1 MTRPEVPESQ
11 VREQQALYR
20 EAAGEEPG
28 PALDRRILD
37 AVRADLAV
45 TAASKARPI
54 PWWKGWLPAA
64 TALAAVVVGVSL
76 TWRVMDEQERQM
88 REEMQAAPAAS
99 EAVRQPAADI
109 AAAPAPARA
118 GSSSPVPANAPVAPE
133 KEVAATA
140 QPPAAPEPRAF
151 SAPATPAPTVA
162 LPMEVEAKKAT
173 RPEVRETESRRDAVV
188 QDAAPA
194 LSRSAPKLEAGRLGA
209 SNEATGAVSSAPAAK
224 ALAERDALPPEAWL
238 QRIRELRAA
247 GREAEAAQSLA
258 RFRQR
263 YPDFPLPADL
273 KY

>member
-20 EAAGEEPG
+20 EAADEEPG

-37 AVRADLAV
+37 AVRADLAA

-88 REEMQAAPAAS
+88 REEMQSAPAAS

-140 QPPAAPEPRAF
+140 QPSGATEPSAF

-173 RPEVRETESRRDAVV
+173 RSEVRETESRRDAVV

-209 SNEATGAVSSAPAAK
+209 SNEAAGAVSSAPAAK
-224 ALAERDALPPEAWL
+224 ALAERDAVSPEAWL

-263 YPDFPLPADL
+263 YPDFPLPADM
-273 KY
+273 K

>member
-1 MTRPEVPESQ
+1 MTRPETPESH
-11 VREQQALYR
+11 VREMQALYR
-20 EAAGEEPG
+20 ESAGEEPG

-37 AVRADLAV
+37 AVRADLA
-45 TAASKARPI
+45 AAAAAKARPV

-76 TWRVMDEQERQM
+76 TWRVMDEQERQL
-88 REEMQAAPAAS
+88 REELQAAPAAS
-99 EAVRQPAADI
+99 EAARQPAADT

-133 KEVAATA
+133 REVAVTA
-140 QPPAAPEPRAF
+140 KPPASPEPPAF
-151 SAPATPAPTVA
+151 SAPAAPAPAVV
-162 LPMEVEAKKAT
+162 LPQEVEAKKAA
-173 RPEVRETESRRDAVV
+173 RPEVREMESRRDAVV

-194 LSRSAPKLEAGRLGA
+194 LSRSAPKSEAGRLGA
-209 SNEATGAVSSAPAAK
+209 SNEAAGAVSSAPAAK
-224 ALAERDALPPEAWL
+224 ALAEREAASPEAWL

-263 YPDFPLPADL
+263 YPDFPLPADM
-273 KY
+273 K

>member
-1 MTRPEVPESQ
+1 MTRSEMPESH
-11 VREQQALYR
+11 VRDLQALYR

-37 AVRADLAV
+37 TVRADLKAA
-45 TAASKARPI
+45 AASKARPL

-64 TALAAVVVGVSL
+64 TALVAVVVGVSL
-76 TWRVMDEQERQM
+76 TWRVMDEQERQL

-99 EAVRQPAADI
+99 EMARQPAADT
-109 AAAPAPARA
+109 AAAPAPTRA
-118 GSSSPVPANAPVAPE
+118 GSSSPVPANAPVTPE

-151 SAPATPAPTVA
+151 SAPAAPAPAVA
-162 LPMEVEAKKAT
+162 LPQEFEAKKVA
-173 RPEVRETESRRDAVV
+173 RPEVRETESRRDAVA

-194 LSRSAPKLEAGRLGA
+194 LSRSAPKSEAGPLGA
-209 SNEATGAVSSAPAAK
+209 SNEAAGAVSSAPAAK
-224 ALAERDALPPEAWL
+224 ALTEWEAVSPEAWL
-238 QRIRELRAA
+238 QRIRELRKA

-263 YPDFPLPADL
+263 YPDIPLPADL
-273 KY
+273 K

>member
-1 MTRPEVPESQ
+1 MTRPETPESQ
-11 VREQQALYR
+11 VRELQALYR
-20 EAAGEEPG
+20 EAAGEEPC

-37 AVRADLAV
+37 AVRADLAAA
-45 TAASKARPI
+45 AASKGRPVQ
-54 PWWKGWLPAA
+54 WWKGWLPAA

-76 TWRVMDEQERQM
+76 TWRVMDEQERQL

-99 EAVRQPAADI
+99 EAARQPAADTV
-109 AAAPAPARA
+109 AAPAPARA

-140 QPPAAPEPRAF
+140 QPPVAAEPRAF
-151 SAPATPAPTVA
+151 NAPAAPAPAVA
-162 LPMEVEAKKAT
+162 LPLEVEAKKAA
-173 RPEVRETESRRDAVV
+173 RPEVREMESRRDAVV

-209 SNEATGAVSSAPAAK
+209 SNEAAGAVSSAPAAK
-224 ALAERDALPPEAWL
+224 AQAEREAVSPEAWL
-238 QRIRELRAA
+238 QRIRELRSA

-263 YPDFPLPADL
+263 YPDFPLPADMR
-273 KY
+273 

>member
-1 MTRPEVPESQ
+1 MTQPETPELQ
-11 VREQQALYR
+11 VRELQALYR
-20 EAAGEEPG
+20 DAAGEEPG

-37 AVRADLAV
+37 AVRTDLA
-45 TAASKARPI
+45 AASASKARPV

-76 TWRVMDEQERQM
+76 TWRVMDEQERQL

-99 EAVRQPAADI
+99 EAARQPAADT
-109 AAAPAPARA
+109 AAAPARA
-118 GSSSPVPANAPVAPE
+118 GSSSSVPANAPVALE

-140 QPPAAPEPRAF
+140 QPAAAPEPRAF
-151 SAPATPAPTVA
+151 SAPAAPAPAVP
-162 LPMEVEAKKAT
+162 LPLEAEAKKAA
-173 RPEVRETESRRDAVV
+173 RPEVREMESRRDAVV
-188 QDAAPA
+188 QDAAPV
-194 LSRSAPKLEAGRLGA
+194 LSRSAPKLEAGRPGA
-209 SNEATGAVSSAPAAK
+209 SNEAAGAVSSAPAAK
-224 ALAERDALPPEAWL
+224 ALAEREAASPEAWL

-273 KY
+273 K

>member
-1 MTRPEVPESQ
+1 MTRPDMPESQ
-11 VREQQALYR
+11 ERELQALYR

-37 AVRADLAV
+37 AVRADLAAA
-45 TAASKARPI
+45 AASTARPV

-76 TWRVMDEQERQM
+76 TWRVMDEQERQL

-99 EAVRQPAADI
+99 EAARQPAADT

-118 GSSSPVPANAPVAPE
+118 GRSAPVSAKAPVAPE
-133 KEVAATA
+133 REVAATA

-151 SAPATPAPTVA
+151 SAPAAPAPAVA
-162 LPMEVEAKKAT
+162 PPQEVEAKKAA
-173 RPEVRETESRRDAVV
+173 RPEVREMESRRDAVV

-194 LSRSAPKLEAGRLGA
+194 LSRSAPKPEAGRLGA
-209 SNEATGAVSSAPAAK
+209 GNEAAGVLSSAPAAK
-224 ALAERDALPPEAWL
+224 ALTERDAVAPEVWL
-238 QRIRELRAA
+238 QSIRDLRAA
-247 GREAEAAQSLA
+247 GRDAEAVQSLA

-273 KY
+273 K